1 MPIQICVEPPE
12 TIAAY
17 GSSPITFRVESQ
29 LRVVP
34 QEGGLGGLL
43 LVEESVR
50 PYIKDY
56 DAITG
61 GPVHWPDRWDLSGW
75 GFLAAFENGRRVG
88 GAAVAHSEPSVVLTG
103 TAGETAVLWDLR
115 VDANH
120 RGQGVGRQLFESAL
134 SWARERNCRRL
145 EIETQNIN
153 VAACKFY
160 ARQGCELIAINRN
173 AYPSLS
179 HETQLIWQKL
189 ISQEPGSGRTDST
202 Q

>member
-1 MPIQICVEPPE
+1 MAIQIRVELPG

-17 GSSPITFRVESQ
+17 GTVPIAFRVESQ
-29 LRVVP
+29 LRVVA

-43 LVEESVR
+43 LVEETVR

-56 DAITG
+56 DSVTG
-61 GPVHWPDRWDLSGW
+61 GPAHWPNRWNLSGW
-75 GFLAAFENGRRVG
+75 GILAAYENGRRVG
-88 GAAVAHSEPSVVLTG
+88 GAAVAHNEPSLMLPE

-115 VDANH
+115 VDTEH
-120 RGQGVGRQLFESAL
+120 RGRGVGRQLFDKAL
-134 SWARERNCRRL
+134 SWARERNCRRV

-173 AYPSLS
+173 AYPQLS
-179 HETQLIWQKL
+179 HETQLRWQKSL
-189 ISQEPGSGRTDST
+189 SQEPGG
-202 Q
+202 

>member
-1 MPIQICVEPPE
+1 MPIQIRVELPE

-17 GSSPITFRVESQ
+17 GTVSIAFRVESQ
-29 LRVVP
+29 LRVEP

-56 DAITG
+56 DTLTG
-61 GPVHWPDRWDLSGW
+61 GPARWPDRWNLSGW
-75 GFLAAFENGRRVG
+75 GILAAFANGRRVG
-88 GAAVAHSEPSVVLTG
+88 GAAVAHNEPSMVLAGTG
-103 TAGETAVLWDLR
+103 GETAVLWDLR
-115 VDANH
+115 VDTEH
-120 RGQGVGRQLFESAL
+120 RGKGVGRQLFESAI

-145 EIETQNIN
+145 EIETQNTN

-189 ISQEPGSGRTDST
+189 LTRECAG
-202 Q
+202 